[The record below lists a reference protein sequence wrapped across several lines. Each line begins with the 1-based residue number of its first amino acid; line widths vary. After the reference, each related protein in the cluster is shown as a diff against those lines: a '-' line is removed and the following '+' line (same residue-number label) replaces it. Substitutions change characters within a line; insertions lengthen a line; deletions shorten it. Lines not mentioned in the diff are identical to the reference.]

1 MLVEYENYKEAN
13 SAVEKLNGAD
23 FLGQRVTVDWAFVKP
38 KERGGGGGGGR
49 R

>member
-1 MLVEYENYKEAN
+1 MVEYETYKEA
-13 SAVEKLNGAD
+13 STAVEKLNGTD
-23 FLGQRVTVDWAFVKP
+23 FLGQRVTVDWAFIKP